1 MGTEHGPARGA
12 AAPDILVWTS
22 GRERYLDHLKVLLIA
37 AIIALHGVA
46 SYSSLDVWTYGVV
59 REVTLAPATEIA
71 FLLLVGPFAF
81 FMIALLFLV
90 AGLLTPGSLERKG
103 VRHFVRDRL
112 IRLGV
117 PFAVFVGFV
126 QPALTYALYR
136 PLGHDQRSYWEEMV
150 SAEGQIDT
158 GPVWFVGVLLIYSLT
173 YAAYT
178 ALRGR
183 RPHPSRPI
191 RMRRL
196 ALLAV
201 LVAPPTFLIRLLY
214 PAGSEAG
221 FSDLN
226 LWQWPECIALFALG
240 ISASAQGWVR
250 AVPNDLYRGSRT
262 VTLAAVV
269 AFGGLALT
277 AGASDRVEELRGGW
291 NWLALGFAAVESVLT
306 VFGPVWALGLA
317 QHRLG
322 RPFWQDARLSRTA
335 YAAFMVQGLVLIGL
349 AVALRPTPL
358 PAEVK
363 ALLVA
368 GFGVVGSFALAW
380 GLIRWVPGL
389 RRVL

>member
-1 MGTEHGPARGA
+1 
-12 AAPDILVWTS
+12 
-22 GRERYLDHLKVLLIA
+22 
-37 AIIALHGVA
+37 
-46 SYSSLDVWTYGVV
+46 VWTYGVV
-59 REVTLAPATEIA
+59 REVTLAPVTEIT

-103 VRHFVRDRL
+103 VRPFVRDRL

-117 PFAVFVGFV
+117 PFAVFVGVV

-136 PLGHDQRSYWEEMV
+136 PLGHDEGSYWEELV
-150 SAEGQIDT
+150 SSEGQIDT
-158 GPVWFVGVLLIYSLT
+158 GPLWFVGVLLIYSLA
-173 YAAYT
+173 YAGYV

-183 RPHPSRPI
+183 RPDPSRPI
-191 RMRRL
+191 RMRHL
-196 ALLAV
+196 AVLAV
-201 LVAPPTFLIRLLY
+201 LVAPPTFLIRLVY

-226 LWQWPECIALFALG
+226 LWEWPECIALFALG
-240 ISASAQGWVR
+240 IAASRQGWIR
-250 AVPNDLYRGSRT
+250 DVPQALYRRSRT
-262 VTLAAVV
+262 ITLAGVV
-269 AFGGLALT
+269 AFAGLALT
-277 AGASDRVEELRGGW
+277 AGAFDRVDDLRGGW
-291 NWLALGFAAVESVLT
+291 SWLALAFAAVESALS

-322 RPFWQDARLSRTA
+322 RPLWQDARLSSTA

-368 GFGVVGSFALAW
+368 GLGVVGSFTLGW
-380 GLIRWVPGL
+380 VLIRWVPGL